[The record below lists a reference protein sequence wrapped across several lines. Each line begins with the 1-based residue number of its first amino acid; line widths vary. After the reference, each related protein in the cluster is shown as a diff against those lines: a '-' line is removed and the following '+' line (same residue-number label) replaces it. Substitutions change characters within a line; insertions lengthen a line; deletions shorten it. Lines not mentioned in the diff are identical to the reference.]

1 MTREVAFTGETPLP
15 GGSGSFDADERAML
29 RELRA
34 EDAELAEDWVAEL
47 PAARRDTAHHALAA
61 LLREQLL
68 PGAVEVFRV
77 PLPYDDASNEAV
89 AHRLGLSGGAVGE
102 LRIRWCSREG
112 ELVLVRLNGG
122 TLVTVCSVDSPFG
135 LYRVHGPVLF
145 DDGAAPVELERPGQ
159 LIDVLRPGTDAD
171 DRRGLRNEL
180 ADSARNLA
188 LSRATVRRGATA
200 VARRAIGLGTTGL
213 LPTLASRHSASEV
226 TLELDALTVE
236 GHNTHPCGKV
246 RGGFSAADST
256 RYTAEAGR
264 VVELR
269 FVAVRRGLVR
279 STPDESGR
287 SVGEVLAEHFPALA
301 AGTHRELLQRGADPS
316 DYLLI
321 PVHPWQARDI
331 VPREYS
337 AELSSGALLLLDE
350 PRLSCRPT
358 LSVRTLVSDRPGRH
372 GRRLTVKTALD
383 VLLTSA
389 RRTIAPES
397 TRDGP
402 VVGTLLRKL
411 FAADRVLSSGA
422 GIVPDLAGIA
432 FEPPEGGSASP
443 GRRRGLSALLREDP
457 ADSLH
462 EGEQVVTAAALLAL
476 SPVSG
481 EPLLVEL
488 VDTVALRGRVTRA
501 EAGRWFLRDYA
512 ESLLA
517 ATLPLLSCYGIAV
530 EAHLQNT
537 LVVVRRSRLVR
548 LLLRDF
554 AGVRVHPD
562 RLRAAGHEVPTTRPG
577 VTTTGDP
584 AVLRAKMCHA
594 TLQANLAEVVLL
606 LQRSCALPGAV
617 AWRIVRE
624 AVSAVA
630 ARVGQRGGPALA
642 ADLAALSA
650 PELPQKALATMRLR
664 PDEGDVYLPQPNP
677 MSGPLPEWDS
687 VPAEGL
693 NVPPS

>member
-1 MTREVAFTGETPLP
+1 MTTGVAFTGEFLP
-15 GGSGSFDADERAML
+15 GDSDSFDADERAML

-34 EDAELAEDWVAEL
+34 EDAELAEEWVAEL
-47 PAARRDTAHHALAA
+47 PVARRDTAHHALAA

-68 PGAVEVFRV
+68 PGAVDVFRA
-77 PLPYDDASNEAV
+77 PLSGTDEVSNV
-89 AHRLGLSGGAVGE
+89 SMAHRLGLSSGAVGA
-102 LRIRWCSREG
+102 LRIRWCSRDG

-122 TLVTVCSVDSPFG
+122 TLVTVCSGEPPFG
-135 LYRVHGPVLF
+135 LHRVHGPVLF
-145 DDGAAPVELERPGQ
+145 DGGVAVVELARPGQ
-159 LIDVLRPGTDAD
+159 LIGVLRPEAATETEAD
-171 DRRGLRNEL
+171 GWRRLRNEL

-188 LSRATVRRGATA
+188 LSRATVRRRSTLVSLRGA
-200 VARRAIGLGTTGL
+200 GLGSTGL
-213 LPTLASRHSASEV
+213 LPALAFRHSASEV
-226 TLELDALTVE
+226 TLELDALTAE

-246 RGGFSAADST
+246 RGGFSPADST
-256 RYTAEAGR
+256 RYTAESGR

-269 FVAVRRGLVR
+269 FAAVWRGFVR
-279 STPDESGR
+279 STPDETGR
-287 SVGEVLAEHFPALA
+287 SVGELLAEHFPALA
-301 AGTHRELLQRGADPS
+301 AGSRRELLRRCVEPS

-321 PVHPWQARDI
+321 PVHPWQARNV

-337 AELSSGALLLLDE
+337 AELASGALLLLDE

-358 LSVRTLVSDRPGRH
+358 LSVRTLVTDRPGRH

-402 VVGTLLRKL
+402 VLGTLLRKL
-411 FAADRVLSSGA
+411 FAEDRVLASGA
-422 GIVPDLAGIA
+422 GIVPDLAGVA
-432 FEPPEGGSASP
+432 FEPSEGGSASP
-443 GRRRGLSALLREDP
+443 GRRRGLSALLRQDP

-462 EGEQVVTAAALLAL
+462 EGEQAVTAATLLAP

-488 VDTVALRGRVTRA
+488 VDTMALHGHVTRA
-501 EAGRWFLRDYA
+501 EASRWFLRDYA

-537 LVVVRRSRLVR
+537 LVVVRHSRPVR

-554 AGVRVHPD
+554 AGVRVHPG
-562 RLRAAGHEVPTTRPG
+562 RLRAAGYEVPTTRPG
-577 VTTTGDP
+577 VTSTEDP

-594 TLQANLAEVVLL
+594 TLQANLAEVVVL
-606 LQRSCALPGAV
+606 LQRSCALPGPV

-630 ARVGQRGGPALA
+630 ARVGQRGGAALT
-642 ADLAALSA
+642 ADLAALFA

-664 PDEGDVYLPQPNP
+664 PDQGDIYLPQPNP
-677 MSGPLPEWDS
+677 MSGPLP
-687 VPAEGL
+687 A
-693 NVPPS
+693 

>member
-1 MTREVAFTGETPLP
+1 MTSGVASTGESSVP
-15 GGSGSFDADERAML
+15 GDPGSLDVEERAVL

-34 EDAELAEDWVAEL
+34 EDAELAEDWLAEL
-47 PAARRDTAHHALAA
+47 PLARRDTAHHALAA
-61 LLREQLL
+61 LLRERLL
-68 PGAVEVFRV
+68 PGAGEVLRA
-77 PLPYDDASNEAV
+77 PLSGNDDASNV
-89 AHRLGLSGGAVGE
+89 SMAHRLGLSGGAVGA
-102 LRIRWCSREG
+102 LRIRWWSREG

-122 TLVTVCSVDSPFG
+122 TLVTVCSAGSPFG
-135 LYRVHGPVLF
+135 LSRVHGPVLF
-145 DDGAAPVELERPGQ
+145 DDGAAVVELERPGQ
-159 LIDVLRPGTDAD
+159 LIEVLRPGTEAD
-171 DRRGLRNEL
+171 GWSRLRHEL

-188 LSRATVRRGATA
+188 LSRATVRRRSTS
-200 VARRAIGLGTTGL
+200 VALRAAGLGTNGL
-213 LPTLASRHSASEV
+213 LSTLAFRRSAGEV

-246 RGGFSAADST
+246 RDGFSVADST
-256 RYTAEAGR
+256 RYTAESGR

-269 FVAVRRGLVR
+269 FAAVWRGLVM
-279 STPDESGR
+279 STRDESGR
-287 SVGEVLAEHFPALA
+287 SVGELLAEHFPVLA
-301 AGTHRELLQRGADPS
+301 AGTHRELLQRGVDPS
-316 DYLLI
+316 DYPLI
-321 PVHPWQARDI
+321 PLHPWQARNV

-337 AELSSGALLLLDE
+337 AELASGALLLLDE
-350 PRLSCRPT
+350 PRLPCRPT
-358 LSVRTLVSDRPGRH
+358 LSVRTLVTDRPGRH
-372 GRRLTVKTALD
+372 GQRLTVKTALD

-411 FAADRVLSSGA
+411 FAEDRVLASGA
-422 GIVPDLAGIA
+422 GIVPDLAGVA
-432 FEPPEGGSASP
+432 FEQPEGEPASP
-443 GRRRGLSALLREDP
+443 GRRRGLSALLRQDP

-462 EGEQVVTAAALLAL
+462 EGEQAVTAASLLAF

-488 VDTVALRGRVTRA
+488 VDKMASRGRVTRA
-501 EAGRWFLRDYA
+501 EASRWFLREYA

-537 LVVVRRSRLVR
+537 LVVVRPYRPVR

-554 AGVRVHPD
+554 AGVRVHPG
-562 RLRAAGHEVPTTRPG
+562 RLRAAGYEVPTTRPG
-577 VTTTGDP
+577 VTSTEDT

-606 LQRSCALPGAV
+606 LQRSCALSGAV

-630 ARVGQRGGPALA
+630 ARVGQRGGA
-642 ADLAALSA
+642 AISEDLAALFA

-664 PDEGDVYLPQPNP
+664 PEEGDIHLPQPNP
-677 MSGPLPEWDS
+677 LSGP
-687 VPAEGL
+687 
-693 NVPPS
+693 PSE